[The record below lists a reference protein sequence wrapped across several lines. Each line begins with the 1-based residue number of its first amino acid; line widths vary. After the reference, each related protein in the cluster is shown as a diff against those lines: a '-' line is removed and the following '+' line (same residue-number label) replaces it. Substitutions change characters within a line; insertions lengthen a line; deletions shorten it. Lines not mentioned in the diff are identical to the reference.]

1 MQVRSSRYYTGA
13 APRVH
18 ARCLAGTAARP
29 SIDVLT
35 EVSRFHT
42 HAPARVA
49 AHHGCHARRAGVCR
63 RTSAAPR
70 SGAAQPAPSSPPHTQ
85 VPCAP
90 ARRARRGT
98 SVGARRATR
107 RASRPRRDG
116 RVRAAAQWTTGVD
129 RSEHRSHPV
138 VRRGHGDV
146 RACRWRRPRVP
157 AADGWTRPRSLRT
170 APRGGGCRS
179 LPDSPAPLLWRAGWL
194 VAAASNGDVLCLR
207 AIDGHVVWRSHVTS
221 PVRARPALTADRVY
235 LSLDDGRIVALDL
248 ATGAWCGNAR
258 SEAHLGLCSRSTIA
272 SSPARPT
279 SSSTAWRR
287 RTANGSGGG
296 GWEPASSASRS
307 STRTSVLRRAR
318 QRARALH
325 RWNGSQRWKQGLP
338 LRPSGA
344 PLLVGSTLY
353 VAGVAAELHAYRA
366 DTGADAGKFEAPAE
380 LASPPQLAREPLD
393 PLDLLSAAVLL
404 TRAGDLLVLRRRI
417 EPAIVPIDH
426 PFGVPVPLVPPPAP
440 TGPSS

>member
-1 MQVRSSRYYTGA
+1 MALGAPPA
-13 APRVH
+13 AP
-18 ARCLAGTAARP
+18 AALDETVAFVPLRNGRLV
-29 SIDVLT
+29 SIDLSTGRIRWSVEGT
-35 EVSRFHT
+35 VTS
-42 HAPARVA
+42 APA
-49 AHHGCHARRAGVCR
+49 AG
-63 RTSAAPR
+63 
-70 SGAAQPAPSSPPHTQ
+70 
-85 VPCAP
+85 
-90 ARRARRGT
+90 
-98 SVGARRATR
+98 
-107 RASRPRRDG
+107 DG
-116 RVRAAAQWTTGVD
+116 LVFLPQTDGLTAL
-129 RSEHRSHPV
+129 
-138 VRRGHGDV
+138 
-146 RACRWRRPRVP
+146 
-157 AADGWTRPRSLRT
+157 AADGTTRWR
-170 APRGGGCRS
+170 
-179 LPDSPAPLLWRAGWL
+179 LPLAAGFATPLLWRAGWL

-248 ATGAWCGNAR
+248 ATGSVVWERTLGGTPGPVLALDDRIFVGSADKFFYCLAAKDGKRKWRWRMGAGIVG
-258 SEAHLGLCSRSTIA
+258 EPVIDAHQVYFVALD
-272 SSPARPT
+272 
-279 SSSTAWRR
+279 
-287 RTANGSGGG
+287 N
-296 GWEPASSASRS
+296 
-307 STRTSVLRRAR
+307 VL
-318 QRARALH
+318 RALH

-393 PLDLLSAAVLL
+393 PLNLLSAAVLL

-426 PFGVPVPLVPPPAP
+426 TFGVPVPLVPPPAP

>member
-63 RTSAAPR
+63 RTSARASIRGGPAR
-70 SGAAQPAPSSPPHTQ
+70 AVLAAAYSST
-85 VPCAP
+85 CAP

-157 AADGWTRPRSLRT
+157 AADGWTH
-170 APRGGGCRS
+170 
-179 LPDSPAPLLWRAGWL
+179 RARCGRHHAL
-194 VAAASNGDVLCLR
+194 AAA
-207 AIDGHVVWRSHVTS
+207 
-221 PVRARPALTADRVY
+221 ARC
-235 LSLDDGRIVALDL
+235 RI
-248 ATGAWCGNAR
+248 R
-258 SEAHLGLCSRSTIA
+258 
-272 SSPARPT
+272 
-279 SSSTAWRR
+279 
-287 RTANGSGGG
+287 
-296 GWEPASSASRS
+296 
-307 STRTSVLRRAR
+307 
-318 QRARALH
+318 
-325 RWNGSQRWKQGLP
+325 
-338 LRPSGA
+338 
-344 PLLVGSTLY
+344 
-353 VAGVAAELHAYRA
+353 
-366 DTGADAGKFEAPAE
+366 
-380 LASPPQLAREPLD
+380 
-393 PLDLLSAAVLL
+393 
-404 TRAGDLLVLRRRI
+404 
-417 EPAIVPIDH
+417 
-426 PFGVPVPLVPPPAP
+426 
-440 TGPSS
+440 